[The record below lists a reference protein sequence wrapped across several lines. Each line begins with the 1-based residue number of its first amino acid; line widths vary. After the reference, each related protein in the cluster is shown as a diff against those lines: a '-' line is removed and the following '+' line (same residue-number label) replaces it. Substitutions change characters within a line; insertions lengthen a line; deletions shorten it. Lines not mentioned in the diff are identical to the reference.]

1 MENSQSQTISTLSSG
16 MSNLF
21 RGVQELVEMQKKQTE
36 AIDRGFN
43 CLIQVLSQQA
53 PLALS
58 SLSPLRNDV
67 ADETFES
74 VMDPVETPILVELIR
89 TNHTTNTYEL
99 PSVQR
104 IFDEL
109 GGKARKMERANV
121 PLDLLRFYVSAAWAT
136 FLDDN
141 SRLII
146 PFLMDWNSNDCEFNY
161 EKGWLKEWE
170 SWGFGEVKKWRRCYC
185 AAMLIADGK
194 PCLVVYYKDL
204 DKKADCISPI
214 LTIMTPKGIEKLDLP
229 FQHLENFFVSIV
241 THSAESEI
249 FHFNDVLLQTCNPS
263 ENASED
269 IVCQD
274 LSKRDFMVNF
284 STDVRTKNE
293 FTDVVFWLVSICSG
307 GVNNVGVEHDGNIFV
322 DLRERLS
329 IEQENKDL
337 ASYRQIVSEGVYN
350 CVILLVEENMAV
362 LRQDNRGMEFPDNTE
377 SAEFMKLLRS
387 QMVSSSLPGM
397 I

>member
-1 MENSQSQTISTLSSG
+1 MYMSDLKTRIYFIIFQILNQLEQLVQTLGHHANPSENLSVALENSQCQTISTLSSG

-43 CLIQVLSQQA
+43 RLIQVLSQRA

-109 GGKARKMERANV
+109 GGKARKKERANV

-170 SWGFGEVKKWRRCYC
+170 SWGFGEVKKWRRRCC
-185 AAMLIADGK
+185 AAILIADGK

-204 DKKADCISPI
+204 DKKAD
-214 LTIMTPKGIEKLDLP
+214 
-229 FQHLENFFVSIV
+229 
-241 THSAESEI
+241 
-249 FHFNDVLLQTCNPS
+249 
-263 ENASED
+263 
-269 IVCQD
+269 
-274 LSKRDFMVNF
+274 
-284 STDVRTKNE
+284 
-293 FTDVVFWLVSICSG
+293 
-307 GVNNVGVEHDGNIFV
+307 
-322 DLRERLS
+322 
-329 IEQENKDL
+329 
-337 ASYRQIVSEGVYN
+337 
-350 CVILLVEENMAV
+350 
-362 LRQDNRGMEFPDNTE
+362 
-377 SAEFMKLLRS
+377 
-387 QMVSSSLPGM
+387 
-397 I
+397 